1 MNKIEKAI
9 SYFNQGHNCAQAVL
23 KAYGTQYDL
32 DGDLAFK
39 IASTLGGGLARS
51 GNTCGA
57 VTGAL
62 LAIGLRYRNLNVEDK
77 ENKELTYETGMNFI
91 EQFRSIYGT
100 IKCKELLGYDISTLE
115 GREEANNNNLF
126 EELCPK
132 FVKSAA
138 EILET
143 VLKMK

>member
-9 SYFNQGHNCAQAVL
+9 SLFSQGHNCAQAVL
-23 KAYGTQYDL
+23 KAYGTQYGL

-39 IASTLGGGLARS
+39 ITSTLGGGLARS

-62 LAIGLRYRNLNVEDK
+62 MALGLRYRNLNVEDK
-77 ENKELTYETGMNFI
+77 ENRELTYETGMNFI
-91 EQFRSIYGT
+91 KQFRSIYGT
-100 IKCKELLGYDISTLE
+100 IKCKELLGCDISTLE
-115 GREEANNNNLF
+115 GREKANNNNLF

-143 VLKMK
+143 VLNMK

>member
-9 SYFNQGHNCAQAVL
+9 TFFNQGHNCAQAVL
-23 KAYGTQYDL
+23 KAYGTQYGL
-32 DGDLAFK
+32 DEDLAFK
-39 IASTLGGGLARS
+39 ITSSMGGGLARS

-62 LAIGLRYRNLNVEDK
+62 MAIGLRYRNLNVEDQ
-77 ENKELTYETGMNFI
+77 ESKELTYETGKNFI
-91 EQFRSIYGT
+91 EQFRSINGT
-100 IKCKELLGYDISTLE
+100 IKCKELLNCDISTLE
-115 GREEANNNNLF
+115 GREKASMNNLF
-126 EELCPK
+126 EDLCPK

-143 VLKMK
+143 ILKIK

>member
-1 MNKIEKAI
+1 MNKIEKAV
-9 SYFNQGHNCAQAVL
+9 SFFNQGHNCAQAVL
-23 KAYGTQYDL
+23 KAYGTQYDF

-62 LAIGLRYRNLNVEDK
+62 LAIGLRYRNLNIDDK
-77 ENKELTYETGMNFI
+77 ENKELTYETGINFI

-100 IKCKELLGYDISTLE
+100 IKCKKLLGYDISTLE
-115 GREEANNNNLF
+115 GREKANNNNLF

>member
-9 SYFNQGHNCAQAVL
+9 TFFNQGHNCAQAVL
-23 KAYGTQYDL
+23 KAYGTQYGL
-32 DGDLAFK
+32 DEDIAFK
-39 IASTLGGGLARS
+39 ISSSLGGGLARS

-62 LAIGLRYRNLNVEDK
+62 MTIGLRYRNLNVEDQ
-77 ENKELTYETGMNFI
+77 ESKELTYERGMNFI
-91 EQFRSIYGT
+91 EQFRSINGT
-100 IKCKELLGYDISTLE
+100 IKCKELLNCDISTLE
-115 GREEANNNNLF
+115 GREKANMNNVF
-126 EELCPK
+126 EDLCPK

-143 VLKMK
+143 ILNK

>member
-1 MNKIEKAI
+1 MNKIEKAV
-9 SYFNQGHNCAQAVL
+9 SFFNQGHNCAQAVL
-23 KAYGTQYDL
+23 KAYGTQYGL

-39 IASTLGGGLARS
+39 IASTLGGGIARS

-62 LAIGLRYRNLNVEDK
+62 MALGLRYRNLNVEDK

-115 GREEANNNNLF
+115 GREKANNNNLF

-143 VLKMK
+143 VLTMK

>member
-9 SYFNQGHNCAQAVL
+9 TFFNQGHNCAQAVL
-23 KAYGTQYDL
+23 KAYGTQYGL
-32 DGDLAFK
+32 DEDLAFK
-39 IASTLGGGLARS
+39 ISSSLGGGLARS

-62 LAIGLRYRNLNVEDK
+62 MVIGLRYRDLNVEDQ
-77 ENKELTYETGMNFI
+77 ESKELAYEAGENFI
-91 EQFRSIYGT
+91 EKFRSVNGT
-100 IKCKELLGYDISTLE
+100 IKCKELLNCDISTLE
-115 GREEANNNNLF
+115 GREKATMNNVF
-126 EELCPK
+126 EDLCPK

-143 VLKMK
+143 ILKIK